1 MDAPDTSGS
10 ESLVSQGVIEIGDR
24 LLHQVREHYVS
35 DTGEDVAVN
44 QIAVPA
50 LGVAV
55 PFVPIGGEPLAAP
68 LPDREIIFFLHIIA
82 SFLANEQYHRKQEI
96 ATEKNGIFVGKPLF
110 QTLPMAIFLVIL
122 VNC

>member
-10 ESLVSQGVIEIGDR
+10 ESLVSQIVIEAGDG
-24 LLHQVREHYVS
+24 LLCQVRERHIS
-35 DTGEDVAVN
+35 DAGEDVAVN

-68 LPDREIIFFLHIIA
+68 LLDCQGIFFLHIVA
-82 SFLANEQYHRKQEI
+82 SFWQTNNITESRK
-96 ATEKNGIFVGKPLF
+96 
-110 QTLPMAIFLVIL
+110 
-122 VNC
+122 

>member
-68 LPDREIIFFLHIIA
+68 LHDCHVIFLHTTA
-82 SFLANEQYHRKQEI
+82 FLVNEQYHRKQEI